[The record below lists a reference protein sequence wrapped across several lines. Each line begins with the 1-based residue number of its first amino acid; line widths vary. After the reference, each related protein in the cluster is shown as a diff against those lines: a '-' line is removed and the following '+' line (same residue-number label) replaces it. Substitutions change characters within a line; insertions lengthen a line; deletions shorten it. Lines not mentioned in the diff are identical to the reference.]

1 MITPKDCTNI
11 HEVREQI
18 DELDFQIMNL
28 FSLRQGFVERIVDFK
43 KNKKD
48 IIAEDRQGQVYKKCR
63 ANAEKLGLNPDV
75 FENIYTLLID
85 HNIKEE
91 IKLFKAHSKNT

>member
-11 HEVREQI
+11 HDVREQI

-43 KNKKD
+43 NNKKD

-63 ANAEKLGLNPDV
+63 TNAVKLGLNPDV
-75 FENIYTLLID
+75 FENIYKLLID
-85 HNIKEE
+85 HNINEE